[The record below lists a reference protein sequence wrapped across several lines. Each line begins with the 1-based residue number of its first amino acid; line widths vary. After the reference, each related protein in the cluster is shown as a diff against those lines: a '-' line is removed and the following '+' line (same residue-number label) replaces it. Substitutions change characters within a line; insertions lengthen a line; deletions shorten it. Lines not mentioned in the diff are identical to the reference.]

1 MIQEHLSAVLEL
13 ISAKTEKD
21 GWSVFPDG
29 RGLTLYAAHDGVQ
42 LAVPRVEAIAVK
54 SGLLRARTSKGE
66 LYVLALEDVFA
77 VAAEATPTQARK
89 AGFA

>member
-1 MIQEHLSAVLEL
+1 MIQEHLSAILDL

-54 SGLLRARTSKGE
+54 GGLLRARTSKGE

-77 VAAEATPTQARK
+77 VAAEAAPTQARK
-89 AGFA
+89 AGFV